1 MSCATYFS
9 TLSPLVK
16 MLFSLPKAVPL
27 RRRRAFASPRP
38 RKMTGAGVAQMRLHC
53 GAGNGKI
60 KVSYY
65 KGAIAMKLSSKME
78 RCGLS
83 PMRKFN
89 PLATKVKEKG
99 VKIYHL
105 NIGQPDVETPR
116 PFFDAL
122 RNYNEKVVAY
132 APSSGVPE
140 FLDAVR
146 GYYAGIGVELT
157 RDEILPTTGGS
168 EALQMTFA
176 AILDDGD
183 EVIIPE
189 PFYPNYATSVT
200 LAGAKIHP
208 IPTSVEEGYFYAD
221 RARVEACIN
230 EHTRAIFVTN
240 PGNPTGSILS
250 PEELRLML
258 DIAKEHELFLICDE
272 VYREFV
278 YAGEPLLSALQ
289 YPGYEENI
297 VVIDSVSKR
306 FSACGARV
314 GVVISKNPEFMRQV
328 MKWCQCRLA
337 SATVDQIASAALYRM
352 DPSYFDAVRDEYRLR
367 RDTIIRKLQEIP
379 GVICRT
385 PKGAFYVMC
394 ALPVDDA
401 DKFQTWL
408 LEEFSDNN
416 ETVLFACGEP
426 FYATPGR
433 GKNEVRLAYT
443 INAPDI
449 ERAID
454 ILRLGIEAYNRR

>member
-1 MSCATYFS
+1 
-9 TLSPLVK
+9 
-16 MLFSLPKAVPL
+16 
-27 RRRRAFASPRP
+27 
-38 RKMTGAGVAQMRLHC
+38 
-53 GAGNGKI
+53 
-60 KVSYY
+60 
-65 KGAIAMKLSSKME
+65 MKLSSKMQ

-89 PLATKVKEKG
+89 PYATKVKERG
-99 VKIYHL
+99 IKIYHL
-105 NIGQPDVETPR
+105 NIGQPDVETPA
-116 PFFDAL
+116 PFFQAL
-122 RNYNEKVVAY
+122 KDFDEKVVAY
-132 APSSGVPE
+132 APSSGIPAY
-140 FLDAVR
+140 LDAVR
-146 GYYAGIGVELT
+146 GYYRRIGVELT

-176 AILDDGD
+176 TILDDGD
-183 EVIIPE
+183 EVVMPE

-200 LAGAKIHP
+200 LAGASIRP
-208 IPTSVEEGYFYAD
+208 IPTFVEEDYFYAD

-250 PEELRLML
+250 PEQLKLML
-258 DIAKEHELFLICDE
+258 DIAKEHDIFLICDE

-278 YAGEPLLSALQ
+278 YAGEPLLSGLQ
-289 YPGYEENI
+289 FPGYEDNVI
-297 VVIDSVSKR
+297 VIDSVSKR

-314 GVVISKNPEFMRQV
+314 GCVISKNKEFMAQV

-337 SATVDQIASAALYRM
+337 SATVDQIASAALYGM
-352 DPSYFDAVRDEYRLR
+352 DPDYFEAVRAEYKLR
-367 RDTIIRKLQEIP
+367 RDTMVRKLKEIP
-379 GVICRT
+379 GVVCGV

-401 DKFQTWL
+401 DKFQMWL
-408 LEEFSDNN
+408 LEEFNDNR

-449 ERAID
+449 ARAID
-454 ILRLGIEAYNRR
+454 ILKIAIEKYNNR

>member
-1 MSCATYFS
+1 
-9 TLSPLVK
+9 
-16 MLFSLPKAVPL
+16 
-27 RRRRAFASPRP
+27 
-38 RKMTGAGVAQMRLHC
+38 
-53 GAGNGKI
+53 
-60 KVSYY
+60 
-65 KGAIAMKLSSKME
+65 MKLSSKMQ

-89 PLATKVKEKG
+89 PYADKVKERG
-99 VKIYHL
+99 IKIYHL
-105 NIGQPDVETPR
+105 NIGQPDVETPA
-116 PFFDAL
+116 PFFQAL
-122 RNYNEKVVAY
+122 RDYADKVVSY
-132 APSSGVPE
+132 APSGGMPVY
-140 FLDAVR
+140 LDAVR
-146 GYYAGIGVELT
+146 GYYKRIGVELT
-157 RDEILPTTGGS
+157 REEILATSGGS
-168 EALQMTFA
+168 EALQMVFA
-176 AILDDGD
+176 TILDDGD

-200 LAGAKIHP
+200 LAGAKIRP
-208 IPTSVEEGYFYAD
+208 IPTKVEEGYFYAD

-230 EHTRAIFVTN
+230 ENTRAIFVTN
-240 PGNPTGSILS
+240 PGNPTGSILT
-250 PEELRLML
+250 PDQLKLML
-258 DIAKEHELFLICDE
+258 DIAKEHDLFLICDE

-289 YPGYEENI
+289 YPGYEENV

-314 GVVISKNPEFMRQV
+314 GCVISKNRQFMSEA

-337 SATVDQIASAALYRM
+337 SATVDQISAAALYGM

-367 RDTIIRKLQEIP
+367 RDTMVRKLQEIP
-379 GVICRT
+379 GVICRM

-408 LEEFSDNN
+408 LNDFNDNG
-416 ETVLFACGEP
+416 ETILFACGEP

-433 GKNEVRLAYT
+433 GVNEVRLAYT

-449 ERAID
+449 ARAID
-454 ILRLGIEAYNRR
+454 ILKIAIEKYNNK

>member
-1 MSCATYFS
+1 
-9 TLSPLVK
+9 
-16 MLFSLPKAVPL
+16 
-27 RRRRAFASPRP
+27 
-38 RKMTGAGVAQMRLHC
+38 
-53 GAGNGKI
+53 
-60 KVSYY
+60 
-65 KGAIAMKLSSKME
+65 MKLSSKME

-89 PLATKVKEKG
+89 PYADKVKERG
-99 VKIYHL
+99 IKIYHL
-105 NIGQPDVETPR
+105 NIGQPDVETPA

-122 RNYNEKVVAY
+122 RGYADKVVSY
-132 APSSGVPE
+132 APSGGMPAY
-140 FLDAVR
+140 LDAVR
-146 GYYAGIGVELT
+146 GYFERIGVKLT
-157 RDEILPTTGGS
+157 RDEILATSGGS
-168 EALQMTFA
+168 EALQMVFA
-176 AILDDGD
+176 TILDDGD

-200 LAGAKIHP
+200 LAGASVHP

-240 PGNPTGSILS
+240 PGNPTGTILT
-250 PEELRLML
+250 PDELKLML
-258 DIAKEHELFLICDE
+258 DIAKEHDLFLICDE

-289 YPGYEENI
+289 FPGYEQNV
-297 VVIDSVSKR
+297 VVIDSISKR

-314 GVVISKNPEFMRQV
+314 GCVISHNAEFMGQA

-337 SATVDQIASAALYRM
+337 SATVDQIAAAALYHM
-352 DPSYFDAVRDEYRLR
+352 DPAYFNAVRDEYRLR
-367 RDTIIRKLQEIP
+367 RDTMVKKLKEIP
-379 GVICRT
+379 GVICDT
-385 PKGAFYVMC
+385 PRGAFYVMC

-401 DKFQTWL
+401 DKFQMWL
-408 LEEFSDNN
+408 LNEFNDNG

-433 GKNEVRLAYT
+433 GVNEVRLAYT

-449 ERAID
+449 ARAID
-454 ILRLGIEAYNRR
+454 ILKIAIEKYNNR

>member
-1 MSCATYFS
+1 
-9 TLSPLVK
+9 
-16 MLFSLPKAVPL
+16 
-27 RRRRAFASPRP
+27 
-38 RKMTGAGVAQMRLHC
+38 
-53 GAGNGKI
+53 
-60 KVSYY
+60 
-65 KGAIAMKLSSKME
+65 MKLSSKME

-89 PLATKVKEKG
+89 PYADKVKERG
-99 VKIYHL
+99 IKIYHL
-105 NIGQPDVETPR
+105 NIGQPDVETPE

-122 RNYNEKVVAY
+122 RNYADKVVSY
-132 APSSGVPE
+132 APSGGVPAY
-140 FLDAVR
+140 LDAVR
-146 GYYAGIGVELT
+146 GYFERIGVKLT
-157 RDEILPTTGGS
+157 RDEILATSGGS
-168 EALQMTFA
+168 EALQMVFA
-176 AILDDGD
+176 TILDDGD

-200 LAGAKIHP
+200 LAGASVHP

-240 PGNPTGSILS
+240 PGNPTGTILT
-250 PEELRLML
+250 PDELKLML
-258 DIAKEHELFLICDE
+258 DIAKEHDLFLICDE

-289 YPGYEENI
+289 FPGYEQNV
-297 VVIDSVSKR
+297 VVIDSISKR

-314 GVVISKNPEFMRQV
+314 GCVVSHNAEFMGQA

-337 SATVDQIASAALYRM
+337 SATVDQIAAAALYHM
-352 DPSYFDAVRDEYRLR
+352 DPAYFNAVRDEYRLR
-367 RDTIIRKLQEIP
+367 RDTMVKKLKEIP
-379 GVICRT
+379 GVICDT
-385 PKGAFYVMC
+385 PRGAFYVMC

-401 DKFQTWL
+401 DKFQMWL
-408 LEEFSDNN
+408 LNEFNDNG

-433 GKNEVRLAYT
+433 GVNEVRLAYT

-449 ERAID
+449 ARAID
-454 ILRLGIEAYNRR
+454 ILKIAIEKYNNK

>member
-1 MSCATYFS
+1 
-9 TLSPLVK
+9 
-16 MLFSLPKAVPL
+16 
-27 RRRRAFASPRP
+27 
-38 RKMTGAGVAQMRLHC
+38 
-53 GAGNGKI
+53 
-60 KVSYY
+60 
-65 KGAIAMKLSSKME
+65 MKLSSKME

-89 PLATKVKEKG
+89 PYADKVKERG
-99 VKIYHL
+99 IKIYHL
-105 NIGQPDVETPR
+105 NIGQPDVETPA

-122 RNYNEKVVAY
+122 RGYADKVVSY
-132 APSSGVPE
+132 APSGGMPAY
-140 FLDAVR
+140 LDAVR
-146 GYYAGIGVELT
+146 GYFARIGVELT
-157 RDEILPTTGGS
+157 RDEILATSGGS
-168 EALQMTFA
+168 EALQMVFA
-176 AILDDGD
+176 TILDDGD

-200 LAGAKIHP
+200 LAGASVHP

-240 PGNPTGSILS
+240 PGNPTGTILT
-250 PEELRLML
+250 PDELKLML
-258 DIAKEHELFLICDE
+258 DIAKEHDLFLICDE

-289 YPGYEENI
+289 FPGYEQNV
-297 VVIDSVSKR
+297 VVIDSISKR

-314 GVVISKNPEFMRQV
+314 GCVISHNAEFMGEA

-337 SATVDQIASAALYRM
+337 SATVDQIAAAALYHM
-352 DPSYFDAVRDEYRLR
+352 DPGYFEAVRDEYRLR
-367 RDTIIRKLQEIP
+367 RDTMVKKLKEIP
-379 GVICRT
+379 GVICDT
-385 PKGAFYVMC
+385 PRGAFYVMC

-401 DKFQTWL
+401 DKFQMWL
-408 LEEFSDNN
+408 LNEFNDNG

-433 GKNEVRLAYT
+433 GVNEVRLAYT

-449 ERAID
+449 ARAID
-454 ILRLGIEAYNRR
+454 ILKIAIEKYNNR